1 MSSAP
6 SNPGPAKAMAPVA
19 NQVEMGLSGVE
30 LERRRAMAEHRFQAV
45 TDYQLQV
52 MAGPA
57 KEGH

>member
-1 MSSAP
+1 
-6 SNPGPAKAMAPVA
+6 MAPVA

-30 LERRRAMAEHRFQAV
+30 LERPREMAEHRFQAV